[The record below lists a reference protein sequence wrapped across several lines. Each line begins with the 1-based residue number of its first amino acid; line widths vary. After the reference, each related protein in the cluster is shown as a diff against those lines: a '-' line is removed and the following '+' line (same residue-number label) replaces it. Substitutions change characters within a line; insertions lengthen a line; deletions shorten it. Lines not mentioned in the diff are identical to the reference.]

1 MNESSAEVQQI
12 RARIDAMAAGQRCTG
27 RIVIGTMASGGEF
40 AIPYV
45 ILKGQRSGKCLWING
60 QVHGTEVTGVVATLE
75 FLNSVDLSRLSG
87 VVVATTTANPL
98 AMDARRKHAPQ
109 DDNDMDQTFPGNPAG
124 FTSERMA
131 AILFQEIRGVAD
143 LVVSMHGQHTHVTAR
158 SYTVFKKDPSG
169 RLAEADL
176 YPYMADFEPLA
187 ACRMNIVGGQGE
199 LLGNI
204 AGALDYQLQAI
215 GIPCFMVEL
224 GVGQR
229 AADEEVARGVR
240 GMQRNAARLGLLDS
254 EVPAWPELT
263 LVTARGH
270 VTLSHGGLFKPLRQ
284 AGEIVRAG
292 EPLGRTMNI
301 WGEPIEDITLPTDVL
316 IIAIRCDPIVHS
328 GDRFGYM
335 ARQWE
340 RIALGA

>member
-1 MNESSAEVQQI
+1 MSKGSAAARQI
-12 RARIDAMAAGQRCTG
+12 RDRIETMASGQRCTG
-27 RIVIGTMASGGEF
+27 KIVIGTMASGSEF

-45 ILKGQRSGKCLWING
+45 ILKGSRQGKCLWING

-75 FLNSVDLSRLSG
+75 FLNRVDVSRLSG
-87 VVVATTTANPL
+87 VIVATTTANPL

-109 DDNDMDQTFPGNPAG
+109 DDNDMDQSFPGNPSG

-131 AILFQEIRGVAD
+131 AILFEEIRGVAD
-143 LVVSMHGQHTHVTAR
+143 MVVSMHGQHTHVTAR
-158 SYTVFKKDPSG
+158 SYAVFKKDPSE
-169 RLAEADL
+169 RLPEETL
-176 YPYMADFEPLA
+176 YPFMADFEPLA
-187 ACRMNIVGGQGE
+187 ACRMNIATGQGE

-204 AGALDYQLQAI
+204 AGALDYQLHAV
-215 GIPCFMVEL
+215 GTPCFMVEL

-229 AADEEVARGVR
+229 AAEEEVERGVR
-240 GMQRNAARLGLLDS
+240 GMQRNAARLGILDG
-254 EVPAWPELT
+254 EVPAWKELT

-292 EPLGRTMNI
+292 ELLGRTMNI
-301 WGEPIEDITLPTDVL
+301 WGEPLEEITLATDVL

-335 ARQWE
+335 ARKWE
-340 RIALGA
+340 RIKLGA